1 MFLDNK
7 GQASA
12 EFIFITLIAVIVI
25 GSLVSVIG
33 SNQDK
38 TQIGDIGGATVM
50 GQKIA
55 ETVNTAYINGNGY
68 SLSLNLSTL
77 NSTMNSA
84 AYPFNFTAVISNST
98 GSGVVTVSTGGN
110 NVAINLIP
118 TKFNGSALSSL
129 NNTGVYTVTNV
140 NGTIQII

>member
-1 MFLDNK
+1 MFLDNR

-33 SNQDK
+33 SNQAK
-38 TQIGDIGGATVM
+38 TQAGDIGSATVI

-68 SLSLNLSTL
+68 SLTLNLSTL
-77 NSTMNSA
+77 NSGLNSS
-84 AYPFNFTAVISNST
+84 AYPFAFTGAISNST
-98 GSGVVTVSTGGN
+98 GTGVLTVTTGASSVN
-110 NVAINLIP
+110 INLIP
-118 TKFNGSALSSL
+118 TKFNGTSFSNLD
-129 NNTGVYTVTNV
+129 NNHKYTVTNI
-140 NGTIQII
+140 NGTIQIM